1 MQSSEPRGLVQFSLY
16 GNLSGVTL
24 VHTSGLVWLKVICCD
39 CSAVVFHM
47 VKWECYNI
55 NGTLASLHLWVKTTR
70 TLKIKSQQKKINT
83 CICNFFWGGGGIH
96 FKYDSVLL
104 FWHSCTHVLCAIIY
118 SSSVGRFNPGA
129 RQSEKGVFLNMWQT
143 QWFINIGNFW
153 LKVCASKPQIISTG
167 QRGHMYNSK
176 CKKEH
181 KDWEGEGWVE
191 SSFSQA
197 MSAWKL
203 S

>member
-70 TLKIKSQQKKINT
+70 TLKIKSKQKKINT
-83 CICNFFWGGGGIH
+83 CICNFFWGGRGYTFQIRFCPAFLAFLHTCALCHHLFFISRTFQSWCKTIRERGLFEHVANAVIYKH
-96 FKYDSVLL
+96 RKLL
-104 FWHSCTHVLCAIIY
+104 TQGMCFQATNNQHRSERSHVQL
-118 SSSVGRFNPGA
+118 
-129 RQSEKGVFLNMWQT
+129 
-143 QWFINIGNFW
+143 
-153 LKVCASKPQIISTG
+153 
-167 QRGHMYNSK
+167 
-176 CKKEH
+176 
-181 KDWEGEGWVE
+181 
-191 SSFSQA
+191 
-197 MSAWKL
+197 
-203 S
+203 